1 MLGTHGSQKRALDLL
16 ELELQMD
23 VATMLV
29 LGITAVSSAVTIGAL
44 NCGDISLAPTC
55 EIN

>member
-1 MLGTHGSQKRALDLL
+1 MEKRALDPL

-29 LGITAVSSAVTIGAL
+29 LGITAMSSAITIGAL
-44 NCGDISLAPTC
+44 DCGHISLAPTY